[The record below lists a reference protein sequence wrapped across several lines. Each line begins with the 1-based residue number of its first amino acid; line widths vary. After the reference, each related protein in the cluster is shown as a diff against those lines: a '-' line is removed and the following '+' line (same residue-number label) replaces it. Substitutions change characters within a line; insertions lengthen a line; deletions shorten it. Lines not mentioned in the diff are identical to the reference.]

1 MSEFK
6 SVLIEDNLT
15 GLLTSEISFGVQ
27 SAGKANYQQFNATSV
42 SNNAIAFN
50 CQVPNQS
57 SVIDR
62 HLLFSSTVNF
72 TLQYTGVPP
81 VAAGADPAPE
91 NYAFQY
97 GLSSSFGPYP
107 LNSLMTTVSSTI
119 NNVSVNSNTQDILAC
134 LLRLNDNAL
143 ISETNTNT
151 ASLPDFY
158 YNKYSDGVDATNNPL
173 GCMSQ
178 SSYDAVYFGRG
189 SLPLKVTK
197 VIHNILANPAANPPV
212 AASVDSSLLSTALTD
227 TWVIECSIDLVEP
240 FIALSPFT
248 NNAKNQEAGF
258 YGINQISMNINID
271 STMKRFWR
279 EARAKVVANAT
290 NSSPS
295 YLTSISLGTSTA
307 VAFEKASLLMRFVS
321 MTPSQVRR
329 LGSSRNCIPYMEF
342 PRYLSISS
350 QNGSMAGVTPGYY
363 TPGQPGLPGTIT
375 QPKYATLPITSSN
388 IQLSVVP
395 DRIIIG
401 VRIPMSQQNASN
413 TDSWL
418 PIKKCLILFNSNS
431 GILSSATVTDL
442 YKLSRRNGSSQNFF
456 EWNGQGSN
464 VQTTTA
470 PYSITGGTQP
480 IYTTGSLLVLDPVR
494 DFSLDDWLSASSS
507 GAFNFQVQLTVENT
521 YAFPVTPEVII
532 ITQQSGIF
540 STTEGVSATEVGIL
554 TKEVV
559 LSTRMNEKPESM
571 MMESEFD
578 RLVGGKRH
586 SNGIFNNM
594 ANRMHSKYNTGY
606 NGSAHRGMSG
616 AAMSG
621 GVVSGSGMSG
631 GRLGKYVR

>member
-15 GLLTSEISFGVQ
+15 GLLTSEISFGVE
-27 SAGKANYQQFNATSV
+27 SAGKANYQQFNATSI
-42 SNNAIAFN
+42 SNNAMAFN

-57 SVIDR
+57 CVIDR

-72 TLQYTGVPP
+72 TLKYTGVPP
-81 VAAGADPAPE
+81 PAAQAPAGPE
-91 NYAFQY
+91 NIAFQY
-97 GLSSSFGPYP
+97 GLSSAFGPYP

-143 ISETNTNT
+143 ISEQNSNT
-151 ASLPDFY
+151 SCLPDFF
-158 YNKYSDGVDATNNPL
+158 YNKYSDGVLATNNPL
-173 GCMSQ
+173 GGLSQ

-189 SLPLKVTK
+189 SLPLRVLKVTHT
-197 VIHNILANPAANPPV
+197 VLGAGGNPNV
-212 AASVDSSLLSTALTD
+212 VNTSLVSTALTD
-227 TWVIECSIDLVEP
+227 TWVIECSIDLIEP

-279 EARAKVVANAT
+279 ESRSTVLPNAT

-295 YLTSISLGTSTA
+295 YLTSISLGNSMNPN
-307 VAFEKASLLMRFVS
+307 AFEKASLLMRFVT

-329 LGSSRNCIPYMEF
+329 LGSSRNCVPYMEF
-342 PRYLSISS
+342 PRYLSIFS
-350 QNGSMAGVTPGYY
+350 QNGSINAVPVPTLVNGA
-363 TPGQPGLPGTIT
+363 IT
-375 QPKYATLPITSSN
+375 QPVPFKAQLTSSN

-401 VRIPMSQQNASN
+401 VRIPMAEQNATNS
-413 TDSWL
+413 DSWL

-456 EWNGQGSN
+456 EWNGVGAN
-464 VQTTTA
+464 IATAVA
-470 PYSITGGTQP
+470 PYDDTGGVQP

-507 GAFNFQVQLTVENT
+507 GAFNFQVQLDVENT
-521 YAFPVTPEVII
+521 YSFPVKPEIII

-586 SNGIFNNM
+586 TNGVFNNM

-616 AAMSG
+616 SAMSG
-621 GVVSGSGMSG
+621 GVVSGGVMSG
-631 GRLGKYVR
+631 GRLGKYIR